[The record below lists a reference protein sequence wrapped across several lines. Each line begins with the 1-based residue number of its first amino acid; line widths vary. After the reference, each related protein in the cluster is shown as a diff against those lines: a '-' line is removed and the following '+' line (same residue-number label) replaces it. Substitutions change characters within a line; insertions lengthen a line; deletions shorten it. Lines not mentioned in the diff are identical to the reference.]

1 MKNNKWIFLVAL
13 ACLSAIPA
21 AAQDHVPVAEVSVGY
36 SYFRF
41 NPTIPQLHSRSF
53 NGGGGSAIYNVN
65 SYLGIKAEFM
75 GFGSTSW
82 TTTFAAPVVT
92 PHGTIP
98 AGTFQSQGNMFT
110 YLFGP
115 QATYRTSRVNYFAEF
130 LFGGSNSNGY
140 ANLIKSIDASGGT
153 VNVSGTQ
160 HPFTMAIGGGAA
172 DAHGLVSSTGA
183 AAHDHDDDDAPL
195 PEQNVSSPA
204 RLAQGAAPAYPPDA
218 REDGVEADVPMEI
231 VVSGAGAVES
241 ARVVQR
247 AGHGLDEAALAAV
260 RRFRFT
266 PASKDGRPVRVRMR
280 WTMQFRLRQFS
291 AR

>member
-1 MKNNKWIFLVAL
+1 MLKLSSVGIHGVAL
-13 ACLSAIPA
+13 GASAALHVALLVTSVGHPGAARAAESRAIEVQIDTSTPIPVVPDPESKDVQRASTPA
-21 AAQDHVPVAEVSVGY
+21 AQWPTHTHPYPVPPSHDAVPHDPNLVHVFAPSSPSPTAVSA
-36 SYFRF
+36 
-41 NPTIPQLHSRSF
+41 PQ
-53 NGGGGSAIYNVN
+53 
-65 SYLGIKAEFM
+65 
-75 GFGSTSW
+75 
-82 TTTFAAPVVT
+82 AAPVETAGDAT
-92 PHGTIP
+92 P
-98 AGTFQSQGNMFT
+98 
-110 YLFGP
+110 
-115 QATYRTSRVNYFAEF
+115 R
-130 LFGGSNSNGY
+130 
-140 ANLIKSIDASGGT
+140 
-153 VNVSGTQ
+153 
-160 HPFTMAIGGGAA
+160 FTMAIGGGAA

>member
-160 HPFTMAIGGGAA
+160 HPFTMAIGGGIDINLSKSIAFRPVEIDYA
-172 DAHGLVSSTGA
+172 LTRYSN
-183 AAHDHDDDDAPL
+183 PL
-195 PEQNVSSPA
+195 TNVNNQNHFRYVA
-204 RLAQGAAPAYPPDA
+204 G
-218 REDGVEADVPMEI
+218 I
-231 VVSGAGAVES
+231 V
-241 ARVVQR
+241 
-247 AGHGLDEAALAAV
+247 
-260 RRFRFT
+260 FRFGE
-266 PASKDGRPVRVRMR
+266 K
-280 WTMQFRLRQFS
+280 
-291 AR
+291 